1 MNNFPHHVYMRRAL
15 ELAKLGKEKVSPN
28 PMVGCVILH
37 KGKIIGEGW
46 HKFFGG
52 LHAEPNAIASVENLD
67 LLPESTMYV
76 TLEPCAHHGKTPP
89 CADLIIKSGI
99 KNVIIASLDPNPLVA
114 GKGVALLKEAG
125 IKVSVGLLGNE
136 AEAMNKRF
144 FTFYQEKRP
153 YIILKWAQ
161 TRDGFIA
168 QPNFDSKWIS
178 NDLSRKWVHKW
189 RSEEDAILVGPNTAY
204 IDNPSLTTRFW
215 PGKNPVRV
223 LLDPML
229 NIPKTH
235 NIFNDSAKTI
245 VLNKHKENVNDNIKY
260 ILCSDTSPENI
271 LRTLH
276 KENIQSL
283 IIEGGTGTINYFL
296 EAGLWD
302 EARVFTAQKKYF
314 VEGLQAPSLRSAP
327 HQEINVLNDKLHIYY
342 REP

>member
-37 KGKIIGEGW
+37 QGKIIGEGW

-99 KNVIIASLDPNPLVA
+99 KHVIIASLDPNPLVA

-144 FTFYQEKRP
+144 FTYHQEKRP

-235 NIFNDSAKTI
+235 NIFNDAAKTI

>member
-37 KGKIIGEGW
+37 QGKIIGEGW

-67 LLPESTMYV
+67 LLPESTIYV

-99 KNVIIASLDPNPLVA
+99 KHVIIASLDPNPLVA

-144 FTFYQEKRP
+144 FTFHQEKRP